1 MNLILWP
8 FQAYSAVFRARESV
22 KLIQENDPLA
32 VIAEE
37 APRFSDAEA
46 IAVLKERYGFD
57 ATVGTLVSERDQN
70 FRVRTASGEQYVLK
84 IANAAEASEVTDFQV
99 QALLHIAAVVA
110 REKIPIDSPE
120 VILTVDGESQIKLNS
135 TTGQHV
141 ARVVTFVKGIPM
153 AERVASPQLARNM
166 GAYLAHLGVALR
178 DFSHPGSQQSLLWD
192 LQQALNL
199 RGLVKYVNG
208 DDVAQAVTDTLD
220 EFESH
225 AAPALGS
232 LRAQVIHSDFNPD
245 NVLIDAEDPDRVA
258 GVIDFGDML
267 YAPLVVDVA
276 IGASYLRAPDG
287 DPLRLIAEFIA
298 GYHSVQPLEHAETDI
313 LRELIQARLCTSIAI
328 LDWRAAMRGADD
340 PYLEKQVEGEASAGN
355 FLCRMRE
362 IPRDSARQLFRQICA
377 SVDESSH
384 DRKG

>member
-37 APRFSDAEA
+37 APTFSDAEA

-70 FRVRTASGEQYVLK
+70 FRVSTASGEQYVLK
-84 IANAAEASEVTDFQV
+84 IANAAEAPEVTDFQV

-141 ARVVTFVKGIPM
+141 ARVVTFVKGIPL

-208 DDVAQAVTDTLD
+208 DEVAQAVTDTLD

-225 AAPALGS
+225 AAPTLGS

-276 IGASYLRAPDG
+276 IGASY
-287 DPLRLIAEFIA
+287 
-298 GYHSVQPLEHAETDI
+298 HSETDI

-340 PYLEKQVEGEASAGN
+340 PYLEKQVEGEASAGS

-362 IPRDSARQLFRQICA
+362 IPRDSVRQLFRQICA

-384 DRKG
+384 DRMG